1 MGFRSGHLAKA
12 CFLVLAGVAF
22 SLVAGCYDNPT
33 TKVDSMICK
42 TDQQCPV
49 GYACKIPGVK
59 GGCQKDETG
68 LDGGASEA
76 DATVDANT
84 PIDGE
89 TAIDAGHALDGAAGP
104 VD

>member
-1 MGFRSGHLAKA
+1 MGARSGHAAKA
-12 CFLVLAGVAF
+12 CFLVLAAVAF

-59 GGCQKDETG
+59 GGCQQDEAG
-68 LDGGASEA
+68 LDGGVSA
-76 DATVDANT
+76 VDASVDTNT
-84 PIDGE
+84 PFDGE
-89 TAIDAGHALDGAAGP
+89 TSIDAGHALDGTASS